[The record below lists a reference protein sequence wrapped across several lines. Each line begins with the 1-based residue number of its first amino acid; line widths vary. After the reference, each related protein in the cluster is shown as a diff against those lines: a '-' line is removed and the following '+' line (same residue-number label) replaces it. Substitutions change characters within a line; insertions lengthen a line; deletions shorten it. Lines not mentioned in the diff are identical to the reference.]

1 MENSVQLSKPL
12 SIRQSAWCFSQ
23 ETVEME
29 FHSIEE
35 IGAGNEL
42 FEFVAIVATPPDDEI
57 MMELSTDEL

>member
-1 MENSVQLSKPL
+1 
-12 SIRQSAWCFSQ
+12 
-23 ETVEME
+23 ME